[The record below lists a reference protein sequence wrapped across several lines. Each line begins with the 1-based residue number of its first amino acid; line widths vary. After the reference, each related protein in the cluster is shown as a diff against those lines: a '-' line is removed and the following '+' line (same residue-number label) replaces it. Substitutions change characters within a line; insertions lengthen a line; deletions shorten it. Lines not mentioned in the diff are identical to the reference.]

1 MKIDLR
7 LFICFIVSVLS
18 VRYTFAQ
25 DSLKAPMPDKN
36 ARIVFL
42 IDVSNSMGR
51 ENKMQLLKK
60 STEELLKLLDNKDQ
74 ISLLSFG
81 TQVNI
86 LYSTASYSAPDTILK
101 VISRL
106 KSTASSTNINGA
118 IYDAYDILMHK
129 TKKERR
135 SKKYDPSAIDK
146 HLLLVTDG
154 LFELNPFTK
163 QMVCDNPYVKFTCV
177 IVGRGLEAD
186 KAVTYVREELLL
198 KVITLVDEEK
208 DVKKLA
214 EIFEYQ

>member
-1 MKIDLR
+1 MSYAI
-7 LFICFIVSVLS
+7 
-18 VRYTFAQ
+18 AQ
-25 DSLKAPMPDKN
+25 DSLKVPLPDKS

-60 STEELLKLLDNKDQ
+60 STEELLKLLDSKDQ

-81 TQVNI
+81 TQVNV
-86 LYSTASYSAPDTILK
+86 LYSTASYSTPDTILK

-106 KSTASSTNINGA
+106 RSTASSTNINGA
-118 IYDAYDILMHK
+118 IYDAYDILMRK
-129 TKKERR
+129 TKKERK
-135 SKKYDPSAIDK
+135 SKKYDPWSTDK

-163 QMVCDNPYVKFTCV
+163 QMVCDNPSVKFTCV
-177 IVGRGLEAD
+177 IVGRGIEAD
-186 KAVTYVREELLL
+186 KAVTYVREELQL